1 LEKAHGLPSVPSGDR
16 LMRVGAHFQSSS
28 EPEFLAADWRGYVI
42 GRCGEVT
49 ITVNEES
56 GSVIAV
62 PEAREIAPELAH
74 LRPGGVQ
81 DEVINSRVAS
91 FVDFCWRWYWLAPIL
106 VNQRDRAD
114 RAEMEAWEAARKSGN
129 RGADVDFH
137 VPYRELCSK
146 VRASFC
152 GKERLMVGNLGSM
165 WSIMIDGFE

>member
-1 LEKAHGLPSVPSGDR
+1 
-16 LMRVGAHFQSSS
+16 MRVGAHFQSSS

-114 RAEMEAWEAARKSGN
+114 RAEMEAWEAARKSGH